1 MYSENDFY
9 ALFMQHCLMM
19 NVLQGGTSGHSELG
33 KFLWR
38 ILRSPGGNN
47 TILHI
52 FFGQISTDCV
62 KFWLP
67 VSDNLSPQKLSETIE
82 LEQHGSVPWQRWKCV
97 LLWKTLVFWFCPFI
111 SSLILANIVRSTNKK
126 KSSLLEEF
134 SIIKNLLVETENP
147 QLSLPTPKTFPR
159 SELIKALAS
168 AEQNHFILIS
178 IILTFKLYV
187 SIEFQTA
194 FSWVPDF
201 LGNYLNSRFSFELE
215 REGKWNIIIP
225 YRIIL

>member
-47 TILHI
+47 TIPHI
-52 FFGQISTDCV
+52 FFSRISPDCV

-67 VSDNLSPQKLSETIE
+67 VSDKLSPQKLSETIE

-126 KSSLLEEF
+126 K
-134 SIIKNLLVETENP
+134 IIPVRRVLYNKELVGWDRKPSTIPPNP
-147 QLSLPTPKTFPR
+147 QNLS
-159 SELIKALAS
+159 
-168 AEQNHFILIS
+168 
-178 IILTFKLYV
+178 
-187 SIEFQTA
+187 
-194 FSWVPDF
+194 
-201 LGNYLNSRFSFELE
+201 
-215 REGKWNIIIP
+215 
-225 YRIIL
+225 